1 MLSGLVHAQALKAFP
16 NYKLGKTVCS
26 KVEVYRLADVWRTT
40 NVAWNGIFGKNKPIG
55 VQDHNIVCI
64 HSHSRCQGSE
74 NVLFVLS
81 WKLFCLNLRTL
92 HRKCSSTEKTR
103 KDKTNIYL
111 NTEKWPLRGEFVPTF
126 WVAREVQCKKRPQKW
141 TPEWILRRPMSCQLF
156 LKSNS
161 SKYRTFLNNFYG
173 TWRYRYTFGCMRL

>member
-1 MLSGLVHAQALKAFP
+1 ML
-16 NYKLGKTVCS
+16 
-26 KVEVYRLADVWRTT
+26 KVDVYRLADVWRTT
-40 NVAWNGIFGKNKPIG
+40 NLPRNGFFGKNQPTG
-55 VQDHNIVCI
+55 VQDDNIVFI

-126 WVAREVQCKKRPQKW
+126 WVAREVQCKKDLRNGLLSEFYVALCRVNFFWEGILQNAARFW
-141 TPEWILRRPMSCQLF
+141 QIFTERDDIVTPLAACAFNRDVPNTKHDIF
-156 LKSNS
+156 
-161 SKYRTFLNNFYG
+161 
-173 TWRYRYTFGCMRL
+173 